1 MELSKATIGILATLC
16 ISAGAGAAYLATRSD
31 PPVPASPSAEATAET
46 SAETATAETAATKT
60 AATKTATVTPSSS
73 ASAVAVQE
81 PATEQ
86 ISVTA
91 GAALLIS
98 RPALRSEASSPPEP
112 PVATRRAVLPERETE
127 PVVETALASPALT
140 PELDAL
146 PTPEVPLGTQS
157 LVPPVVTPV
166 RPLAPEPVRAIEPP
180 SPEFEEFV
188 VSTDSVVG
196 LQVETLTTSDNAQV
210 EDEVVAH
217 VTRDV
222 RVRDR
227 VVIPAGSVA
236 RGEVTLVERGG
247 RLRVRARLG
256 VRFTLV
262 VLTDGTRIPIDTD
275 MIYREGDARGVQ
287 SASRISGGAIGG
299 AILGGIFG
307 GKRGAA
313 IGGSVG
319 AGAGTAAA
327 LAGARDPAV
336 LRRGAAV
343 TVRITA
349 PTTVILPRE

>member
-31 PPVPASPSAEATAET
+31 PPVPASPSAEAAAET
-46 SAETATAETAATKT
+46 AAETATAETATFA
-60 AATKTATVTPSSS
+60 PSSS
-73 ASAVAVQE
+73 ASAVAEQA
-81 PATEQ
+81 PAPEQ
-86 ISVTA
+86 ISVTNDA
-91 GAALLIS
+91 TRPMS
-98 RPALRSEASSPPEP
+98 RPALRSDASSPPEP
-112 PVATRRAVLPERETE
+112 PVAARRAVLPERWAE
-127 PVVETALASPALT
+127 PVVEAALASPALT

-146 PTPEVPLGTQS
+146 PTPAVLLGTQS
-157 LVPPVVTPV
+157 LAPAVTPV

-180 SPEFEEFV
+180 SPEFEKFV

-196 LQVETLTTSDNAQV
+196 LQVETLTTSENAQV

-227 VVIPAGSVA
+227 VVIPAGSMA
-236 RGEVTLVERGG
+236 RGEVVLVERGG
-247 RLRVRARLG
+247 RLRDRARLG

-275 MIYREGDARGVQ
+275 MIYREGDAPGVQ
-287 SASRISGGAIGG
+287 SASRIGGGAIGG
-299 AILGGIFG
+299 AIIGGIFG

-313 IGGSVG
+313 LGGSVG

-327 LAGARDPAV
+327 LAGSRDPAV

>member
-1 MELSKATIGILATLC
+1 VS
-16 ISAGAGAAYLATRSD
+16 
-31 PPVPASPSAEATAET
+31 
-46 SAETATAETAATKT
+46 
-60 AATKTATVTPSSS
+60 
-73 ASAVAVQE
+73 
-81 PATEQ
+81 
-86 ISVTA
+86 
-91 GAALLIS
+91 
-98 RPALRSEASSPPEP
+98 
-112 PVATRRAVLPERETE
+112 PERWAE
-127 PVVETALASPALT
+127 PVVEAALTSPT

-146 PTPEVPLGTQS
+146 PTPAVPLGAQS
-157 LVPPVVTPV
+157 MVPPALTPV
-166 RPLAPEPVRAIEPP
+166 RPPAPEPVRAIEPP

-196 LQVETLTTSDNAQV
+196 LQMETLTTSENAQV
-210 EDEVVAH
+210 EDDVVAH

-236 RGEVTLVERGG
+236 RGEVMLVERGG
-247 RLRVRARLG
+247 RLRDRARLG

-262 VLTDGTRIPIDTD
+262 VLTDGTRIPIETD
-275 MIYREGDARGVQ
+275 MVYREGDARGAQ

-299 AILGGIFG
+299 AIIGGIFG

-327 LAGARDPAV
+327 LAGSRDPAV
-336 LRRGAAV
+336 LPRGAAV